1 MLGVYAM
8 LHVAAVIIS
17 AALDLESEAALVFE
31 PEKGQNQ
38 LHWDTG
44 TVIEFPQFIIPRF
57 FHVPIYHLI

>member
-31 PEKGQNQ
+31 PEKGTEPTT
-38 LHWDTG
+38 LGHRDSD
-44 TVIEFPQFIIPRF
+44 
-57 FHVPIYHLI
+57 